1 MCRLNLRSLWLSE
14 NQAQPLVR
22 LQTDYDAR
30 AGADVLT
37 CYLLPQEGYHQLQGG
52 AGGVPPVPP
61 VPVAALPPLPGAAPP
76 LRMLICIIFAF
87 SYTGSSITISITG
100 SSITISMNLNFRWC
114 THRIALNL

>member
-1 MCRLNLRSLWLSE
+1 MCRLNLRALWLSE

-52 AGGVPPVPP
+52 AGGVPPVP
-61 VPVAALPPLPGAAPP
+61 VAALPPLPGAPSGPAPP
-76 LRMLICIIFAF
+76 LRMLICIISAF
-87 SYTGSSITISITG
+87 SYTG